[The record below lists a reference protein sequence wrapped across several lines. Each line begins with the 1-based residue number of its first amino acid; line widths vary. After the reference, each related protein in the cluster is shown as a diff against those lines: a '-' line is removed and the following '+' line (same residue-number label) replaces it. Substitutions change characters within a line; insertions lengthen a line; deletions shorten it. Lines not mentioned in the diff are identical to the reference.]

1 MKFAVYGAD
10 GTVLRWGY
18 ARTLPEAKSQ
28 AGPGERV
35 AVVSNET
42 ELNGAKIESGTVV
55 PPPPPENPVY
65 DDAAAQNWT
74 LRNRLVN
81 TSLWA
86 VSRGSPLTEENQAEW
101 EDYISALHSVDVHN
115 PVWPEQPAI
124 ILRSK

>member
-1 MKFAVYGAD
+1 MRFAVYGAD
-10 GTVLRWGY
+10 GTVLRWGE

-35 AVVSNET
+35 AVVSRDT
-42 ELNGAKIESGTVV
+42 SLNGARIEGSVV
-55 PPPPPENPVY
+55 VQPPPPENPVY
-65 DDAAAQNWT
+65 DGALAENWM

-101 EDYISALHSVDVHN
+101 EAYIEALHAVDVRN

-124 ILRSK
+124 IVRTK